1 MKRYI
6 LYLFL
11 FIGLLTPYISTI
23 LLVRKSSIILLL
35 LLDIIS
41 IFLIISSL
49 KELLKILDN
58 SFKKNILKYSSISI
72 ILLYFIFYSKLLDT
86 ADYFFF
92 KEKEMQ
98 LNELV
103 YQKRDY
109 KEIYEMTDCLRNF
122 KSLNEKS
129 IDTYHLVCDSSNHS
143 KKLFLKNEKSG
154 EIIDKKVFEKMR
166 KKLIE
171 VGIIEFKT
179 HKDGSIFFL
188 NDGFINTF
196 FGFVYSESG
205 INPEL
210 CDFGFITHWKKVAKN
225 WYVWYA

>member
-6 LYLFL
+6 LYLKL

-23 LLVRKSSIILLL
+23 LLVRKSSIFLLL
-35 LLDIIS
+35 LLK
-41 IFLIISSL
+41 IFSLLLIIFSL

-58 SFKKNILKYSSISI
+58 SLKKNILKYSSISI
-72 ILLYFIFYSKLLDT
+72 ILLYFIFYGKLLDT

-92 KEKEMQ
+92 KEKEKQ

-103 YQKRDY
+103 FQIKEY
-109 KEIYEMTDCLRNF
+109 KEIYEMTDCLRSF
-122 KSLNEKS
+122 KSLNEYS
-129 IDTYHLVCDSSNHS
+129 FDSYHLVCDSSKNFN
-143 KKLFLKNEKSG
+143 KMFLKNEKSG
-154 EIIDKKVFEKMR
+154 EMIDKEVFEKMR
-166 KKLIE
+166 KMLID

-179 HKDGSIFFL
+179 HKDSSIFFL
-188 NDGFINTF
+188 IEGVINIY
-196 FGFVYSESG
+196 FGFAYSESG